1 MRNTLSS
8 KTKEGSLTTSKEAC
22 NIFVEEKERRMERV
36 AQLMYNEAYMHR
48 KEAINNNLFHAA
60 NNYHVKPPLLHE
72 FLILP
77 QQRKELIIHELR
89 FYYKFNFK
97 LNHNMNSK
105 SSIR

>member
-8 KTKEGSLTTSKEAC
+8 KTKEGSLTTSKKAC
-22 NIFVEEKERRMERV
+22 NTFAEEKERSEERV
-36 AQLMYNEAYMHR
+36 AQVMCNEAYMHR

-77 QQRKELIIHELR
+77 QQRRELVIHEKR
-89 FYYKFNFK
+89 IAQF
-97 LNHNMNSK
+97 
-105 SSIR
+105 

>member
-8 KTKEGSLTTSKEAC
+8 KNKEGSLTTSKEAC

-60 NNYHVKPPLLHE
+60 NNYRVKPT
-72 FLILP
+72 FTA
-77 QQRKELIIHELR
+77 
-89 FYYKFNFK
+89 
-97 LNHNMNSK
+97 
-105 SSIR
+105 

>member
-22 NIFVEEKERRMERV
+22 NIFVQEKERNV
-36 AQLMYNEAYMHR
+36 VVLLQLAYIDAYMHG

-60 NNYHVKPPLLHE
+60 NNYRVKPPLLHA

-77 QQRKELIIHELR
+77 QQRKELVIHE
-89 FYYKFNFK
+89 NE
-97 LNHNMNSK
+97 
-105 SSIR
+105 